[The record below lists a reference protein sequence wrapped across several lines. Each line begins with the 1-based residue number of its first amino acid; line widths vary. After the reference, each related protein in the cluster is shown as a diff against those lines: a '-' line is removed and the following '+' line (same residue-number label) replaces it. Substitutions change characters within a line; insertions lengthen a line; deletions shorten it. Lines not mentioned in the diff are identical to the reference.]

1 MCCRLRLDLRELR
14 RKSGAF
20 FGSREGTGSVS
31 VVAINTACRR
41 LHISQKKRKNFTTK
55 TCPGCRIAQDLLAV
69 PGRKITDVQRN
80 KNLQKRKAEIMFD
93 IGIVGGGT
101 AGMTAAIYGQRAGKK
116 TVIIEGGNFG
126 GQITSSPNVENYP
139 GIASVSGSEFSM
151 NLLDQAMKL
160 GTETVVEKVTGIRDE
175 GGIKVIETTGK
186 EYPCR
191 SVILA
196 TGVTH
201 RHLGVPGEE
210 KLTGAGVSY
219 CATCDGAFF
228 RGRDVAVIGG
238 GSTALQD
245 AEFLSNY
252 CKKVYLVH
260 RRDEFRGE
268 ESIVRRLREKEN
280 VEFVLSATVNEI
292 LGDTVVEGV
301 SLNNKK
307 TGENFRLDVAGVF
320 IAVGQIPQNEQFA
333 ETVKLDGAGFILAS
347 EDCMTSHPGI
357 FAAGDCRTKEVRQL
371 TTAAADGAVAALAAC
386 RYVAEH

>member
-1 MCCRLRLDLRELR
+1 MY
-14 RKSGAF
+14 
-20 FGSREGTGSVS
+20 
-31 VVAINTACRR
+31 
-41 LHISQKKRKNFTTK
+41 
-55 TCPGCRIAQDLLAV
+55 
-69 PGRKITDVQRN
+69 
-80 KNLQKRKAEIMFD
+80 D
-93 IGIVGGGT
+93 IGIIGGGT

-116 TVIIEGGNFG
+116 TIIIEGGVFG

-151 NLLDQAMKL
+151 NLLDQAVKL
-160 GTETVVEKVTGIRDE
+160 GAETAMDQVTGIREED
-175 GGIKVIETTGK
+175 GVKIIETAGK

-201 RHLGVPGEE
+201 RHLGIPNEE
-210 KLTGAGVSY
+210 RLTGAGVSY
-219 CATCDGAFF
+219 CATCDGMFF

-252 CKKVYLVH
+252 CRKVYLIH

-268 ESIVRRLREKEN
+268 DSIVKRLQGKEN
-280 VEFVLSATVNEI
+280 VEFILNATVKEI
-292 LGDTVVEGV
+292 IGDQAVERLIV
-301 SLNNKK
+301 NSKK
-307 TGENFRLDVAGVF
+307 SGKEFKLDVSGVF
-320 IAVGQIPQNEQFA
+320 IAVGQIPKNEIFA
-333 ETVKLDGAGFILAS
+333 DVVKLDADGFILAA
-347 EDCMTSHPGI
+347 EDCITSRPGI

-386 RYVAEH
+386 KYIAG

>member
-1 MCCRLRLDLRELR
+1 MY
-14 RKSGAF
+14 
-20 FGSREGTGSVS
+20 
-31 VVAINTACRR
+31 
-41 LHISQKKRKNFTTK
+41 
-55 TCPGCRIAQDLLAV
+55 
-69 PGRKITDVQRN
+69 
-80 KNLQKRKAEIMFD
+80 D
-93 IGIVGGGT
+93 IGIIGGGT
-101 AGMTAAIYGQRAGKK
+101 AGMTAAIYGQRAGKR
-116 TVIIEGGNFG
+116 TVIIEGAAFG

-160 GTETVVEKVTGIRDE
+160 GAETVMEQVTGIRDE
-175 GGIKVIETTGK
+175 GAVKVILTTEK

-201 RHLGVPGEE
+201 RHLGVPNEE
-210 KLTGAGVSY
+210 RLTGSGVSY

-228 RGRDVAVIGG
+228 RGRDVAVVGG

-252 CKKVYLVH
+252 CRKVYLIH

-268 ESIVRRLREKEN
+268 ERIVKRLEEKEN
-280 VEFVLSATVNEI
+280 VEFILSATVREI
-292 LGDTVVEGV
+292 IGDAAVERLI
-301 SLNNKK
+301 LNSKK
-307 TGENFRLDVAGVF
+307 TGKQFKLEVSGLF
-320 IAVGQIPQNEQFA
+320 IAVGHIPQNDAFA
-333 ETVKLDGAGFILAS
+333 DVVKLDGSGFILAA
-347 EDCMTSHPGI
+347 EDCVTSCPGI

-386 RYVAEH
+386 KYIAS

>member
-1 MCCRLRLDLRELR
+1 MY
-14 RKSGAF
+14 
-20 FGSREGTGSVS
+20 
-31 VVAINTACRR
+31 
-41 LHISQKKRKNFTTK
+41 
-55 TCPGCRIAQDLLAV
+55 
-69 PGRKITDVQRN
+69 
-80 KNLQKRKAEIMFD
+80 D
-93 IGIVGGGT
+93 IGIIGGGT
-101 AGMTAAIYGQRAGKK
+101 AGMTAAVYGQRAGKR
-116 TVIIEGGNFG
+116 TLIIEGGSFG

-160 GTETVVEKVTGIRDE
+160 GAETEAEMVTGIRDE
-175 GGIKVIETTGK
+175 GKIKVIETTGK

-210 KLTGAGVSY
+210 RLAGAGVSY

-228 RGRDVAVIGG
+228 RGRDVAVVGG

-252 CKKVYLVH
+252 CSKVFLIH

-268 ESIVRRLREKEN
+268 DSIVKRLREKEN
-280 VEFVLSATVNEI
+280 VEFVLSAVVKEI
-292 LGDTVVEGV
+292 TGEMMVDGLIV
-301 SLNNKK
+301 NNKK
-307 TGENFRLDVAGVF
+307 TGEDFRLDVSGVF
-320 IAVGQIPQNEQFA
+320 IAVGQIPKNEVFA
-333 ETVKLDGAGFILAS
+333 DLVKLDGDGFILAA
-347 EDCMTSHPGI
+347 EDCMTSRPGI

-386 RYVAEH
+386 KYIAE

>member
-1 MCCRLRLDLRELR
+1 MY
-14 RKSGAF
+14 
-20 FGSREGTGSVS
+20 
-31 VVAINTACRR
+31 
-41 LHISQKKRKNFTTK
+41 
-55 TCPGCRIAQDLLAV
+55 
-69 PGRKITDVQRN
+69 
-80 KNLQKRKAEIMFD
+80 D
-93 IGIVGGGT
+93 IGIIGGGT

-116 TVIIEGGNFG
+116 TIIIEGGVFG

-151 NLLDQAMKL
+151 NLLDQAVKL
-160 GTETVVEKVTGIRDE
+160 GAETAMDQVTGIREED
-175 GGIKVIETTGK
+175 GVKIIETAGK

-201 RHLGVPGEE
+201 RHLGIPNEE
-210 KLTGAGVSY
+210 RLAGAGVSY
-219 CATCDGAFF
+219 CATCDGMFF

-252 CKKVYLVH
+252 CRKVYLIH

-268 ESIVRRLREKEN
+268 DSIVKRLQGKEN
-280 VEFVLSATVNEI
+280 VEFILSATVKEI
-292 LGDTVVEGV
+292 IGDQAVERLIV
-301 SLNNKK
+301 NSKK
-307 TGENFRLDVAGVF
+307 SGKEFKLDVSGVF
-320 IAVGQIPQNEQFA
+320 IAVGQIPKNEIFA
-333 ETVKLDGAGFILAS
+333 DVVKLDADGFILAA
-347 EDCMTSHPGI
+347 EDCITSRPGI

-386 RYVAEH
+386 KYIAG

>member
-1 MCCRLRLDLRELR
+1 MY
-14 RKSGAF
+14 
-20 FGSREGTGSVS
+20 
-31 VVAINTACRR
+31 
-41 LHISQKKRKNFTTK
+41 
-55 TCPGCRIAQDLLAV
+55 
-69 PGRKITDVQRN
+69 
-80 KNLQKRKAEIMFD
+80 D

-116 TVIIEGGNFG
+116 TIIIEGGAFG

-151 NLLDQAMKL
+151 NLLDQAVKL
-160 GTETVVEKVTGIRDE
+160 GAETQTEQVTGIRE
-175 GGIKVIETTGK
+175 ENGIKIIVAGGK

-191 SVILA
+191 SIILA

-210 KLTGAGVSY
+210 HLTGAGVSY
-219 CATCDGAFF
+219 CATCDGMFF
-228 RGRDVAVIGG
+228 RGRDVAVVGG

-245 AEFLSNY
+245 AEFLSGY
-252 CKKVYLVH
+252 CSKVYLIH

-268 ESIVRRLREKEN
+268 DNIVKRLEKKEN
-280 VEFVLSATVNEI
+280 VEFILSAAVKGIVGENMVEKLI
-292 LGDTVVEGV
+292 L
-301 SLNNKK
+301 NHKK
-307 TGENFRLDVAGVF
+307 TGEESELPVAGVF
-320 IAVGQIPQNEQFA
+320 IAVGQIPQNDAFA
-333 ETVKLDGAGFILAS
+333 DVVRLDGSGFILAA

-386 RYVAEH
+386 KYIAE

>member
-1 MCCRLRLDLRELR
+1 
-14 RKSGAF
+14 
-20 FGSREGTGSVS
+20 
-31 VVAINTACRR
+31 
-41 LHISQKKRKNFTTK
+41 
-55 TCPGCRIAQDLLAV
+55 
-69 PGRKITDVQRN
+69 
-80 KNLQKRKAEIMFD
+80 MFD
-93 IGIVGGGT
+93 IGIIGGGT
-101 AGMTAAIYGQRAGKK
+101 AGMTAAVYGQRAGKR
-116 TVIIEGGNFG
+116 TVIIEGANFG

-160 GTETVVEKVTGIRDE
+160 GAETVVEKVTGIRDE
-175 GGIKVIETTGK
+175 DGIKVIETTGK

-201 RHLGVPGEE
+201 RHLGVPNEE

-252 CKKVYLVH
+252 CRKVYLVH

-280 VEFVLSATVNEI
+280 VEFVLSATVKEI
-292 LGDTVVEGV
+292 VGDTTVEGII
-301 SLNNKK
+301 LNDKK
-307 TGENFRLDVAGVF
+307 NGQEFRIDVAGVF
-320 IAVGQIPQNEQFA
+320 IAVGQIPQNEIFA
-333 ETVKLDGAGFILAS
+333 DAVKLDPSGFILAS

-386 RYVAEH
+386 RYVAGN

>member
-1 MCCRLRLDLRELR
+1 MY
-14 RKSGAF
+14 
-20 FGSREGTGSVS
+20 
-31 VVAINTACRR
+31 
-41 LHISQKKRKNFTTK
+41 
-55 TCPGCRIAQDLLAV
+55 
-69 PGRKITDVQRN
+69 
-80 KNLQKRKAEIMFD
+80 D
-93 IGIVGGGT
+93 IGILGGGT

-116 TVIIEGGNFG
+116 TLILEGGVFG

-151 NLLDQAMKL
+151 NLLDQATKL
-160 GTETVVEKVTGIRDE
+160 GAETVNEQVTGIRDE
-175 GGIKVIETTGK
+175 GEIKVILTDRA

-210 KLTGAGVSY
+210 KLAGSGVSY
-219 CATCDGAFF
+219 CATCDGMFF
-228 RGRDVAVIGG
+228 RGREVAVVGG

-252 CKKVYLVH
+252 CSRVYLIH

-268 ESIVRRLREKEN
+268 DNIVKRLEKKEN
-280 VEFVLSATVNEI
+280 VTFILS
-292 LGDTVVEGV
+292 TVVEEIAGEYAV
-301 SLNNKK
+301 EKLILKSKK
-307 TGENFRLDVAGVF
+307 TGEKSELPVSGVF
-320 IAVGQIPQNEQFA
+320 IAVGQIPQNDRFA
-333 ETVKLDGAGFILAS
+333 DVVKLDGSGFILAS
-347 EDCMTSHPGI
+347 EDCMTSRPGI

-386 RYVAEH
+386 KYAAI

>member
-1 MCCRLRLDLRELR
+1 MY
-14 RKSGAF
+14 
-20 FGSREGTGSVS
+20 
-31 VVAINTACRR
+31 
-41 LHISQKKRKNFTTK
+41 
-55 TCPGCRIAQDLLAV
+55 
-69 PGRKITDVQRN
+69 
-80 KNLQKRKAEIMFD
+80 D
-93 IGIVGGGT
+93 IGIIGGGT
-101 AGMTAAIYGQRAGKK
+101 AGMTAAVYGQRAGKK
-116 TVIIEGGNFG
+116 TLIIEGGAFG

-151 NLLDQAMKL
+151 NLLDQATKL
-160 GTETVVEKVTGIRDE
+160 GADTVTEQVTGIRDE
-175 GGIKVIETTGK
+175 GSQKVIVTGSN
-186 EYPCR
+186 EYPCK

-201 RHLGVPGEE
+201 RHLGAPGEE
-210 KLTGAGVSY
+210 RLAGAGVSY
-219 CATCDGAFF
+219 CATCDGMFF

-252 CKKVYLVH
+252 CKKVYLIH

-280 VEFVLSATVNEI
+280 VEFVLSATVKEI
-292 LGDTVVEGV
+292 PGDTMVEGV
-301 SLNNKK
+301 ILNNKK
-307 TGENFRLDVAGVF
+307 TGEEIRLDVAGVF

-333 ETVKLDGAGFILAS
+333 ETVKLDASGFILAS

-386 RYVAEH
+386 KYIAE

>member
-1 MCCRLRLDLRELR
+1 MY
-14 RKSGAF
+14 
-20 FGSREGTGSVS
+20 
-31 VVAINTACRR
+31 
-41 LHISQKKRKNFTTK
+41 
-55 TCPGCRIAQDLLAV
+55 
-69 PGRKITDVQRN
+69 
-80 KNLQKRKAEIMFD
+80 D
-93 IGIVGGGT
+93 IGIIGGGT
-101 AGMTAAIYGQRAGKK
+101 AGMTAAIYGQRAGKR
-116 TVIIEGGNFG
+116 TIIIEGGSFG

-151 NLLDQAMKL
+151 NLLDQALKL
-160 GTETVVEKVTGIRDE
+160 GAETEMERVTGIRDE
-175 GGIKVIETTGK
+175 GKIKVIETAGK

-210 KLTGAGVSY
+210 KFSGAGVSY

-252 CKKVYLVH
+252 CRKVYLVH

-268 ESIVRRLREKEN
+268 DSIVKRLREKEN
-280 VEFVLSATVNEI
+280 VEFILSTVVKEI
-292 LGDTVVEGV
+292 TGDTVVDGLV
-301 SLNNKK
+301 LTDKK
-307 TGENFRLDVAGVF
+307 TGKESRIDVAGVF
-320 IAVGQIPQNEQFA
+320 LAVGQIPQNEMFA
-333 ETVKLDGAGFILAS
+333 ELVKLDGSGFILAS
-347 EDCMTSHPGI
+347 EDCMTSRSGV

-386 RYVAEH
+386 KYIAEE